1 MAYGKTHWNPGGPP
15 GISSPYLNN
24 LETQYDEVKA
34 ELQRTDGASDIKP
47 QAINVLLQD
56 TNGYFASNTLAEA
69 LKESFA
75 LCL

>member
-1 MAYGKTHWNPGGPP
+1 MAYGKTQWNPGGPP
-15 GISSPYLNN
+15 PVRDLYLNN

-56 TNGYFASNTLAEA
+56 ANGYFASNTLEEA
-69 LKESFA
+69 LIELFA